1 MSLGRNLFGR
11 EHVDWD
17 LDDCKKVLFTDEVK
31 VASKSLDRRPGER
44 YSQTC
49 LVPQVAFRG
58 DISLEART
66 DLVVIRGR
74 SLTSQ
79 KYIQDILENHVVLLA
94 PLVGDNLLFMDDNA
108 RPHQVVIPREYLNE
122 VNVIGHVW
130 DQLKPKP
137 IDDEILLLRT

>member
-17 LDDCKKVLFTDEVK
+17 LDDWKKVLFTDE
-31 VASKSLDRRPGER
+31 RRPGER
-44 YSQTC
+44 YSQAC